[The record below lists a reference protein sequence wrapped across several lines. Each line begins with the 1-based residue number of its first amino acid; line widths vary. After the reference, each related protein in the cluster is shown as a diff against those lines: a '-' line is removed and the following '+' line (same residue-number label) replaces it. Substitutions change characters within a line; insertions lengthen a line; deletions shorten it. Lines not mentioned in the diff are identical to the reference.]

1 MDLNEEKSDEKLFD
15 KLNSNDAS
23 NKVFLSESFNND
35 KSLESFK
42 NKKIGKITKSFLEN
56 KSNNESNTNNNQSPF
71 HTPVASFK
79 PFPKSLLLDNLEF
92 KLENDSKK
100 LTENIKF
107 TNNNVPA
114 DEGVKEKICEDN
126 IYFINSFEEKNNLK
140 NNAILNGIQNT
151 QMELAIFVV
160 LYISDDFL
168 RKKFSQFI
176 IGNTSNTSTKTTYN
190 DSIIGKDF
198 KETII
203 IKEKFIVKVCDTFKN
218 LIHLFIQRFNLKL
231 LEYGL
236 KLLEIEEIEE
246 LKKLTGRD
254 LAYSIKNLKRSMKPD
269 IDLPSFDQS
278 TEIGVFKIDNYSL
291 VYSPDLLIM
300 INSKIPKLSFVEEI
314 NKLPVTKSQVYS
326 EDSSS
331 SNSFSDDSNSN
342 FKDDNKLLKERRKI
356 KENEHYTHE
365 KYEID
370 NLKANDKNLEDSGIT
385 LKLNNSSSTNKL
397 INSQKDPT
405 PIKDANLMTNNSNK
419 KDYLVKSSDKK
430 SYNNQTKADDNRI
443 INKKLVFDESK
454 DSMKENSKIKNISQ
468 NESCCNKCVIF

>member
-56 KSNNESNTNNNQSPF
+56 KSNNESTPNNNQSPF
-71 HTPVASFK
+71 HTPITSFK
-79 PFPKSLLLDNLEF
+79 PIPKSLLLDNLEF

-100 LTENIKF
+100 LTENIKL
-107 TNNNVPA
+107 TNTNVPV

-140 NNAILNGIQNT
+140 NNTILNNIQNN

-203 IKEKFIVKVCDTFKN
+203 IKEKFIVKVCDIFKN
-218 LIHLFIQRFNLKL
+218 LIHSFIQRFNLKL
-231 LEYGL
+231 IEYGL

-278 TEIGVFKIDNYSL
+278 TEIGVFKIDSYSL

-300 INSKIPKLSFVEEI
+300 INSKIPKLSFAEEI

-342 FKDDNKLLKERRKI
+342 FKDDNKFLKERRKI
-356 KENEHYTHE
+356 KESEYYTHE

-397 INSQKDPT
+397 IHSPKDPT
-405 PIKDANLMTNNSNK
+405 TIKEANKMTNNSNK
-419 KDYLVKSSDKK
+419 KDYLVKSSGKKSNNNQIDADNDKK
-430 SYNNQTKADDNRI
+430 
-443 INKKLVFDESK
+443 INKKLIFDESK

-468 NESCCNKCVIF
+468 NDGCCSKCIIF